1 MATVRS
7 RKISDINLLEWQ
19 LEGWDLDVRT
29 IYNKIFLANQFSG
42 TVREIIVHE
51 KCTLMNFLKNH

>member
-29 IYNKIFLANQFSG
+29 IYNKIFLANQFSSA
-42 TVREIIVHE
+42 VREIIVHE
-51 KCTLMNFLKNH
+51 KCT